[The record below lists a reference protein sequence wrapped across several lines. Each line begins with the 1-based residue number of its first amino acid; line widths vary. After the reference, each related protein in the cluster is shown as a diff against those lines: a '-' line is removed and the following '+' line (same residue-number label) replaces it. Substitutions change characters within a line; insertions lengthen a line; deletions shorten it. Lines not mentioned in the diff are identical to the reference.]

1 MKRFVILASVVVL
14 AAASAN
20 CSSSPDRNVLGPSAV
35 SGSEAASASGKGGG
49 KPGGGGS
56 TGGGGG
62 SLSVVMYADNNSN
75 GQPNW
80 GDTVTFNVSTT
91 ATAVPYV
98 DLACS
103 QNNAVVASASA
114 GFFDSYPWPSSRLMT
129 LSSRTWTG
137 GAADCT
143 ANLGYYNTKGAF
155 VVVASVAFHVDA

>member
-1 MKRFVILASVVVL
+1 MRRFVILTSLVLL

-20 CSSSPDRNVLGPSAV
+20 CSSSPERNVLGPSAV

-49 KPGGGGS
+49 KPSGGGGTS
-56 TGGGGG
+56 GG
-62 SLSVVMYADNNSN
+62 SGGLTLVMYADNNGN
-75 GQPNW
+75 GLPNW
-80 GDTVTFNVSTT
+80 NDTVTFNVSTT
-91 ATAVPYV
+91 ATTVPYV

-143 ANLGYYNTKGAF
+143 ANLGYYNTKGVF
-155 VVVASVAFHVDA
+155 VVVASIAFHVNA